1 MPKQKYKQRKDG
13 RYATTFHGKPIYGKT
28 SKELEDKINELN
40 YFYNTGKPIGND
52 KLSFKEWAEKWYD
65 LNMKTK
71 EKNTQNLNRT
81 LLDCHIYPEIG
92 LISIKNLKKYNVENL
107 IKNMELEGIKVT
119 ANKSLALIKRIL
131 QDAVDNDIV
140 SKNVAS
146 NIKCIKIEKEP
157 KKPLSVYEDKI
168 FLQVAQEHKD
178 GCFMMLL
185 RYCGL
190 RREEAVPLVV
200 NDIDLDN
207 KKLFIN
213 KAVYF
218 GNNQSEIKSTKNK
231 KSRVVTIP
239 DILIPFLKSKIEGR
253 KGTDLIFI
261 KKTSNEMLSLSS
273 LRRSLESFLYHCNL
287 LHEKTQKELDKEFV
301 LTDDNKISFTFH
313 QLRHS
318 YCTMLYYADVK
329 IKKAQELMGHS
340 SADMVYDIYTHLDEE
355 RENAE
360 DLINTYISNK
370 YV

>member
-1 MPKQKYKQRKDG
+1 MPKQRYIKRKDG
-13 RYATTFHGKPIYGKT
+13 RYATTFHGKTVYAKT

-52 KLSFKEWAEKWYD
+52 NISFKEWAEKWYD

-92 LISIKNLKKYNVENL
+92 FISIKSLKKYNVENL
-107 IKNMELEGIKVT
+107 IKNMESNGIKTT

-140 SKNVAS
+140 LKNVAN

-157 KKPLSVYEDKI
+157 KKPLTIYEDKI
-168 FLQVAQEHKD
+168 FLQVAQNHKD

-190 RREEAVPLVV
+190 RREEAVPLTV

-207 KKLFIN
+207 KKLYVN

-231 KSRVVTIP
+231 KSRIVTIP
-239 DILIPFLKSKIEGR
+239 DILIPFLKPKIEGH
-253 KGTDLIFI
+253 KCNDLIFT

-273 LRRSLESFLYHCNL
+273 LRRSLESFLYHCNK
-287 LHEKTQKELDKEFV
+287 LHEKIQKKLNKDFI
-301 LTDDNKISFTFH
+301 LNDDNKISFTFH

-318 YCTMLYYADVK
+318 YCTMLYYANVK

-340 SADMVYDIYTHLDEE
+340 SANMVYDIYTHLDEE

-360 DLINTYISNK
+360 DLINSYISKK